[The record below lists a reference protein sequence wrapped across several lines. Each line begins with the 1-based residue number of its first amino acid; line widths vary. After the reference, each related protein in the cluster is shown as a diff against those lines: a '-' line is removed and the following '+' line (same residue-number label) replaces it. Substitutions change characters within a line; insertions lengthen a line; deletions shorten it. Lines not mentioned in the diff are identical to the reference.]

1 MADLVGGKG
10 TQKGPLPET
19 REDAAL
25 CVEHGVD
32 GVVVSNHGGRQL
44 ESGRSTIACL
54 PEVVEAV
61 GGRFPVLLDGGI
73 RRGTAVFK
81 ALALGANAVCIGRPF
96 CWGLAAYGQPGVER
110 ALELL
115 QAEFE
120 LDMQLAGTP
129 SVDAITRNF
138 VIT

>member
-1 MADLVGGKG
+1 M
-10 TQKGPLPET
+10 
-19 REDAAL
+19 
-25 CVEHGVD
+25 
-32 GVVVSNHGGRQL
+32 
-44 ESGRSTIACL
+44 
-54 PEVVEAV
+54 

-81 ALALGANAVCIGRPF
+81 ALALGASAVCIGRPF

-115 QAEFE
+115 QAELE
-120 LDMQLAGTP
+120 LDMKLAGTP